1 MFAITGIT
9 GQVGRQ
15 LAGRLLA
22 AGLPVRAVVRDAA
35 KGEAWRARGCEVA
48 LAEMHDAAGLTEAFR
63 GATAVFVLLPPVF
76 DPSPD
81 FDETRRHIAALAE
94 ALSAARPA
102 RVVALS
108 TIGAQAAEPNLLSKL
123 GVMEEVLGG
132 LDLPVTFLRAAWF
145 IENLAWDVAPAR
157 ETGLMASYLQPLDRP
172 VAMVATADVA
182 EAAAELLQDDWAGQR
197 VVDLEGPSR
206 LAPVNLAAAL
216 ASALRRDV
224 RAEAVP
230 RESWEARFRRDGMRN
245 PGPRMR
251 MLDGF
256 NEGWIDFNAAT
267 SRKGR
272 TTLEEVVRK
281 LVGKVMGD
289 VA

>member
-1 MFAITGIT
+1 MD
-9 GQVGRQ
+9 
-15 LAGRLLA
+15 
-22 AGLPVRAVVRDAA
+22 DAP
-35 KGEAWRARGCEVA
+35 A
-48 LAEMHDAAGLTEAFR
+48 LTAAFR

-81 FDETRRHIAALAE
+81 FAETTRNIAAIAQ
-94 ALSAARPA
+94 ALSAARPG

-123 GVMEEVLGG
+123 GAMEDALAPLG
-132 LDLPVTFLRAAWF
+132 LPVTFLRAAWF
-145 IENLAWDVAPAR
+145 IENLAWDVAPTR
-157 ETGLMASYLQPLDRP
+157 ETGLVAAYLQPLDRP

-182 EAAAELLQDDWAGQR
+182 EAAAALLQEDWTGQR
-197 VVDLEGPSR
+197 VVDLEGPRR
-206 LAPVNLAAAL
+206 LAPADLAQAL
-216 ASALRRDV
+216 ARALNREV

-230 RESWEARFRRDGMRN
+230 RASWEARFRRDGMRN

-256 NEGWIDFNAAT
+256 NEGWIDFDAAT

-272 TTLEEVVRK
+272 TTLDEVVRK
-281 LVGKVMGD
+281 LVG
-289 VA
+289 